1 MVQGSVLVLAA
12 MTPHWLVGC
21 VVALVVTISGAGA
34 SAQER
39 ERMPLSIQDAVR
51 LALTLNLDLE
61 IERVNPPI
69 AYEQIREAAGQFDP
83 LLGASTTYS
92 RQKRFPNSQLEQTA
106 VGGLVRDT
114 IFTPNT
120 SLTGKLTPGTQ
131 YNLSLIAPVTK
142 TDNPQRLFDH
152 SYTPVLTFG
161 LTQPLL
167 RDFGTEVNL
176 VKFRQAEKSE
186 RQAIFGVEA
195 KMLSVIQNVET
206 QYWTVFYSQQHV
218 NVAQGNLELA
228 EDLVQRVTRQ
238 KDAGLAT
245 ALDVLQAKSAVEARR
260 GDLARARA
268 DLLNAQ
274 AQLRLLVNPK
284 LGITKQIVTSERPPE
299 EGPPSDLQRKLAR
312 AMARRPEIPAQELVI
327 EKLTLEE
334 LLAKNNT
341 LWRLDAIGSTGY
353 NGLAGTGVG
362 PSIRGLPPR
371 LQGQDSFFDAFRDF
385 LTPQGAFSWSIGM
398 QLQIPIGNQQALGK
412 LNETRLQKR
421 QEELR
426 LSLLKSQI
434 SVQVETAF
442 EDLAAGWAQLG
453 GVREAVS
460 LAREQLAA
468 QEKQLAAGLTTV
480 RKVLEAQD
488 NLATTQDKENQAL
501 VNYASAQSRL
511 DAAEAASFD
520 TYRLVLQR

>member
-1 MVQGSVLVLAA
+1 

-21 VVALVVTISGAGA
+21 VVALVVTIAGAGA

-39 ERMPLSIQDAVR
+39 EGMPLSIQDAVR
-51 LALTLNLDLE
+51 LALTQNLDLE
-61 IERVNPPI
+61 IERINPPI
-69 AYEQIREAAGQFDP
+69 AHEQIREAAGAFDP

-92 RQKRFPNSQLEQTA
+92 RQKRFLNSALELSA
-106 VGGLVRDT
+106 VEGLVRDT
-114 IFTPNT
+114 IFTPNA
-120 SLTGKLTPGTQ
+120 SVTGKVITGTQ
-131 YNLSLIAPVTK
+131 YSLSLSAPVNA
-142 TDNPQRLFDH
+142 TDNPQRLFDQ

-176 VKFRQAEKSE
+176 VKIRQAEKSE
-186 RQAIFGVEA
+186 RQAILTVET
-195 KMLSVIQNVET
+195 KMLSVIRDVET
-206 QYWTVFYSQQHV
+206 QYWTVFYSQQNV
-218 NVAQGNLELA
+218 KVAQGSLELA
-228 EDLVQRVTRQ
+228 EDLVHRLTRM

-260 GDLARARA
+260 GGLARARA

-274 AQLRLLVNPK
+274 AQLRLLVDPK
-284 LGITKQIVTSERPPE
+284 LGITKQIVTSEGPPE
-299 EGPPSDLQRKLAR
+299 GGPPSDLQGKVAR

-341 LWRLDAIGSTGY
+341 LWRLDAIGSMGY

-362 PSIRGLPPR
+362 PNVLGPLPSR
-371 LQGQDSFFDAFRDF
+371 LQGRDNFLDAFSGF
-385 LTPQGAFSWSIGM
+385 FTPEGNFNWSIGM
-398 QLQIPIGNQQALGK
+398 QLQIPIGNQQALSK
-412 LNETRLQKR
+412 LEETRLQKR
-421 QEELR
+421 QQELR

-434 SVQVETAF
+434 SVEVETAF
-442 EDLAAGWAQLG
+442 QDMTAGWAQLDAA
-453 GVREAVS
+453 REAVS

-468 QEKQLAAGLTTV
+468 EEKKLAAGLTTV

-488 NLATTQDKENQAL
+488 DLATTQDKANRAL
-501 VNYASAQSRL
+501 VNYAGARSRL
-511 DAAEAASFD
+511 EAAEAASFN
-520 TYRLVLQR
+520 TYRLAMQR